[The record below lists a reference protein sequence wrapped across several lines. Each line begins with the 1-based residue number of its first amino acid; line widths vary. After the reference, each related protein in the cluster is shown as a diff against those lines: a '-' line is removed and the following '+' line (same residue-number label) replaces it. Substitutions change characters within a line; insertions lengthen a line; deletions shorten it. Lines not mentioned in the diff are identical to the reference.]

1 MLERLQADLEIYEGE
16 DEALD
21 YRLNDQVNE
30 AYVLIYAFASFVSPL
45 IGSFIFTHL
54 GMKTTFDIAAAINI
68 AFSINLYVNN
78 CGPNVMQENAVF
90 VKKLEKLKN

>member
-1 MLERLQADLEIYEGE
+1 MIERLQVDLEIAEGE

-45 IGSFIFTHL
+45 IGSYIYTHL
-54 GMKTTFDIAAAINI
+54 GMKTTFDIAAAINV
-68 AFSINLYVNN
+68 AFAINLYINN
-78 CGPNVMQENAVF
+78 CGPNVMQENNEF
-90 VKKLEKLKN
+90 VLKLN